1 MAETMEAG
9 EKKLERAIFNGC
21 ALKHFRQILLYQGAS
36 ADVVDSLCRF
46 EAFPELD
53 IEYHQKS
60 Y

>member
-1 MAETMEAG
+1 MEAG